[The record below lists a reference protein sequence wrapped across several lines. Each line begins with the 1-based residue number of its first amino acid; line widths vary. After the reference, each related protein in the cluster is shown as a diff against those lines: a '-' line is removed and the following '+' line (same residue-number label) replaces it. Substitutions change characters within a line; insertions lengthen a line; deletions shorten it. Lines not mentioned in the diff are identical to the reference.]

1 MVSLD
6 FVTASDIVSHDNCNR
21 LNTGIEMGATI
32 YDIARLTGYNPG
44 TVSRALNNDPRVKD
58 KTREKICEV
67 G

>member
-1 MVSLD
+1 
-6 FVTASDIVSHDNCNR
+6 
-21 LNTGIEMGATI
+21 MGATI

-67 G
+67 ERQIVFLDFSKNRMLIPIF